1 MVMEIPGV
9 LAPFEAA
16 VSLSSKHYY
25 VVKISASQKVSLC
38 GDGEAGTGI
47 LQNDPDIGQE
57 ASVMISGISPAIYG
71 GTVAANDNLASDASG
86 KLVVAAAGK
95 NVIAIA
101 IEAGSANEIHP
112 VALVHKGPGNF
123 PAGVQGNVLYFNGT
137 NWVVLAPGAANQLFK
152 TGGAGANPA
161 WANGRGQEILSIP
174 IKLAKVVNGD
184 VLTNFIPG
192 FAGTIKK
199 VAFAVTDPVVTAG
212 KATTLNVEINT
223 VDMTGGA
230 VALTSALCTPLGAVV
245 NGTAV
250 TAANV
255 FTATDSISVEASG
268 TTAFTEGEG
277 VLMIVME
284 PVVVGA

>member
-1 MVMEIPGV
+1 MVMDIPGV

-16 VSLSSKHYY
+16 ANLSARQYY
-25 VVKISASQKVSLC
+25 VVKISASQKVNIC

-47 LQNDPDIGQE
+47 LQNDPELGQE
-57 ASVMISGISPAIYG
+57 ASVMIAGISPAIYG
-71 GTVAANDNLASDASG
+71 GPVAANDNLASDASG
-86 KLVVAAAGK
+86 RMIVAAAGK

-101 IEAGSANEIHP
+101 IEAGAANEIHP
-112 VALVHKGPGNF
+112 VALVHKGPGFF
-123 PAGVQGNVLYFNGT
+123 PAGVQGNILYFNGI
-137 NWVVLAPGAANQLFK
+137 NWVVLAPGTANQLLK
-152 TGGAGANPA
+152 TGGVAANPA
-161 WANGRGQEILSIP
+161 WANARGQEIFSIP
-174 IKLAKVVNGD
+174 IKLAKVANGD

-192 FAGTIKK
+192 FAGAIKK

-212 KATTLNVEINT
+212 KATILNIEINT

-230 VALTSALCTPLGAVV
+230 VSLTSALCTPLGAVV

-250 TAANV
+250 TAGNN
-255 FTATDSISVEASG
+255 FTATDSISIEASG

-284 PVVVGA
+284 PVVTA